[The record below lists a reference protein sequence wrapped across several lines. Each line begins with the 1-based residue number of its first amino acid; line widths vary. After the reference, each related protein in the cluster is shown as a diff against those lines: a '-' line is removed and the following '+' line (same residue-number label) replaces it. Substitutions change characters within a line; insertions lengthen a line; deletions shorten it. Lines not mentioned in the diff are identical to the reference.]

1 MITLSSM
8 YQRVGGQTTKQA
20 STHIYIYIYIY
31 IKHVIHHAH
40 ISIKFQGIVSQK
52 VVSFQPVNKDKH
64 EMRI

>member
-1 MITLSSM
+1 MITLSYM

-20 STHIYIYIYIY
+20 STHIYIY